1 MEPQQLKAWGIR
13 TLTLFICVSAVGLC
27 VVSAVLS
34 ILKLIETYN
43 TPASSYVQLTSS
55 GYYPEPGQ
63 CSQNGLLISVKNEAP
78 KVTRHIYAAGE
89 FKHSPG
95 RNNGRN
101 FSGIS
106 ALTAVKISHRSRY

>member
-13 TLTLFICVSAVGLC
+13 TLTLFICVAAVGLC

-55 GYYPEPGQ
+55 GYYPEPGE
-63 CSQNGLLISVKNEAP
+63 CSQNSLLISVKNEAP
-78 KVTRHIYAAGE
+78 KVTRHIYAAGNLGE
-89 FKHSPG
+89 LFLYFKIDG
-95 RNNGRN
+95 CQ
-101 FSGIS
+101 
-106 ALTAVKISHRSRY
+106 VKISRVKTS